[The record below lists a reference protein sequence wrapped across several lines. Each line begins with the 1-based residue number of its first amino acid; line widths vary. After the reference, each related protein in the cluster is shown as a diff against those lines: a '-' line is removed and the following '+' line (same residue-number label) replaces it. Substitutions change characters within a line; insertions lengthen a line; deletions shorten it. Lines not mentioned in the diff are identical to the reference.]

1 MCKNEPL
8 VEMNVGTTVIFM
20 RRNGECGEWRNLG
33 PTKKN

>member
-8 VEMNVGTTVIFM
+8 VEMNDY
-20 RRNGECGEWRNLG
+20 RNIHEKKRGECGEWRNLG